1 MILPHIKKIS
11 SRQARGLSQDFPVC
25 KGWIIMCILAPECQR
40 ALITSQNGL
49 CYCSISP
56 QICLLSL
63 SFMHVHPPSILP
75 HTPEWKDQHCIS
87 SYLVFLLIVAMVL
100 SSIIAII
107 IINFFYFEITV
118 GFIQLSEII
127 QRDHMLL
134 LKNLPSDV
142 FILIGT

>member
-1 MILPHIKKIS
+1 
-11 SRQARGLSQDFPVC
+11 
-25 KGWIIMCILAPECQR
+25 
-40 ALITSQNGL
+40 
-49 CYCSISP
+49 
-56 QICLLSL
+56 
-63 SFMHVHPPSILP
+63 
-75 HTPEWKDQHCIS
+75 
-87 SYLVFLLIVAMVL
+87 MVL